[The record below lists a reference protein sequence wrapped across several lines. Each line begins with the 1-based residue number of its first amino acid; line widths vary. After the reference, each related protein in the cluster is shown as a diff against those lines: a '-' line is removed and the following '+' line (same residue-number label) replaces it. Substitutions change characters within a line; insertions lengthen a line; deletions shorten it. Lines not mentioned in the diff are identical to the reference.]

1 MNLPSGITENDFLQ
15 VMGAITNSVKD
26 SYSFG
31 YYDSADISQE
41 CYIFAIEALPKYNCE
56 RGSLFTFLNTHIKN
70 RLLNLRRNKLI
81 RVQLPCLDCHICVT
95 EEERNK
101 CKKYLKWKRRNE
113 LKKNLMESFE
123 LTDTNID
130 NKDQDSLS
138 LLLNTELMCI
148 IDRNL
153 PINLRSDYRRILEG
167 SKISKKRK
175 MAVVNI
181 IINILRNNQYGGE

>member
-1 MNLPSGITENDFLQ
+1 
-15 VMGAITNSVKD
+15 
-26 SYSFG
+26 
-31 YYDSADISQE
+31 
-41 CYIFAIEALPKYNCE
+41 
-56 RGSLFTFLNTHIKN
+56 
-70 RLLNLRRNKLI
+70 
-81 RVQLPCLDCHICVT
+81 
-95 EEERNK
+95 
-101 CKKYLKWKRRNE
+101 
-113 LKKNLMESFE
+113 MESFE